1 MRDFFRK
8 LCGLFFNREFLSFCL
23 FGTVNTFNT
32 AWISTAADIIIPN
45 RNAAAVIGY
54 IGSLSLAYLI
64 DSHFVFKKK
73 PTGRSYVRF
82 IISYV
87 PNFIIYFLVTFITIN
102 TWHLPQFWA
111 TALATMIGG
120 PVNYIIIHFY
130 AFRKK

>member
-1 MRDFFRK
+1 MRCFFKK
-8 LCGLFFNREFLSFCL
+8 LKELFLNREFISFCL

-32 AWISTAADIIIPN
+32 AWISTVADMIIPN
-45 RNAAAVIGY
+45 RNAAAVAGY
-54 IGSLSLAYLI
+54 AGSLSLAYLI
-64 DSHFVFKKK
+64 DTKFVFHHR
-73 PTGRSYVRF
+73 PSWRRYLRF

-120 PVNYIIIHFY
+120 PVTYIIIHFY